1 MDEEQKHHNAKQTD
15 ILSCFNEVA
24 AWITHSEQKLS
35 ANLDTQSTKNQSSK
49 ASPRMSARD
58 KERVKLAELR
68 VEKSMLK
75 QKQALQA
82 AEEDLKLELEI
93 VKAEAREKVLA
104 QMSQEQETS
113 PQYLGSGSQSIASF
127 SPLPKRSHDPLT
139 TSVSSAS
146 LANGSIRNH
155 KVPATTTIAPM
166 AAERDVT
173 TVTGTS
179 CSPIVSHEGQPLN
192 VGAVEFNPNTFV
204 KGTSST
210 PYASHG
216 FDIPKENSY
225 GTPESHALKTT
236 ERTFQDVMTLQQ
248 RQNETIIATQQQL
261 AAAVTLPELAV
272 SKFKGEPT
280 EYRTFM
286 MSFDAR
292 IQCRATTS
300 ADRLYYLNQHL
311 EGEPR
316 DLIEGCLHMDSEK
329 GYTEARQLLQREYGD
344 PYKISTAY
352 VNKILRWAPIKSD
365 DSQSLKRLSIFL
377 TKCKIAMKNVSYM
390 CVLDHAPNMQA
401 VVSKLPPNLQNKW
414 RDQAA
419 KRKRTNRAP
428 ASFTDL
434 AEFVESASDSAN
446 HPVFGKEAL
455 QSRESAKTER
465 SSSKRNND

>member
-1 MDEEQKHHNAKQTD
+1 MIDANNLHLVKTGITALNDLFKEYLHACDLHLSELTPSEEMDEEQKHHNAKQRD
-15 ILSCFNEVA
+15 ILSYLNEVA

-35 ANLDTQSTKNQSSK
+35 ENLETQSTKSQSSK
-49 ASPRMSARD
+49 ARSRMSARD

-68 VEKSMLK
+68 AEKSMLK

-93 VKAEAREKVLA
+93 VKAEAREKALA

-139 TSVSSAS
+139 TLMSSAS
-146 LANGSIRNH
+146 LANGSIPNH

-166 AAERDVT
+166 AAEREVT

-236 ERTFQDVMTLQQ
+236 ERTFRDVMALQQ
-248 RQNETIIATQQQL
+248 RQNETIIATHQQL
-261 AAAVTLPELAV
+261 AAAVTLPQLAV
-272 SKFKGEPT
+272 SKFKGDPT

-286 MSFDAR
+286 MAFDAR

-365 DSQSLKRLSIFL
+365 DTQ
-377 TKCKIAMKNVSYM
+377 
-390 CVLDHAPNMQA
+390 
-401 VVSKLPPNLQNKW
+401 
-414 RDQAA
+414 
-419 KRKRTNRAP
+419 
-428 ASFTDL
+428 
-434 AEFVESASDSAN
+434 
-446 HPVFGKEAL
+446 G
-455 QSRESAKTER
+455 
-465 SSSKRNND
+465 